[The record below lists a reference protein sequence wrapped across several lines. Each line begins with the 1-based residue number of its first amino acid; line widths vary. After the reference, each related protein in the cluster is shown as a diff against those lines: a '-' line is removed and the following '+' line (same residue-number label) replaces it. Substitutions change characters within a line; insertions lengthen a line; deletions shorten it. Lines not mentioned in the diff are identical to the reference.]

1 MHGLAWEDDK
11 IWITS
16 FNPRAIHLIECE
28 SYEIVKSFYCELD
41 VLHGL
46 ALDGDGIWCSDRAK
60 KLIVRFDKE
69 SGNITDQIRMP
80 DESGDPHGLTI
91 RESELW
97 YSDADFP
104 LAEGMRGY
112 PEIGIINR

>member
-1 MHGLAWEDDK
+1 M
-11 IWITS
+11 
-16 FNPRAIHLIECE
+16 
-28 SYEIVKSFYCELD
+28 
-41 VLHGL
+41 
-46 ALDGDGIWCSDRAK
+46 DGDGIWCSDRAK

-91 RESELW
+91 RENDLW

>member
-11 IWITS
+11 IWITA
-16 FNPRAIHLIECE
+16 FNPRAIHQVDCV
-28 SYEIVKSFYCELD
+28 SYEIVKSFPCKLD

-46 ALDGDGIWCSDRAK
+46 ALEGNGIWCSDRAN
-60 KLIVRFDKE
+60 KLLVRFDKE
-69 SGNITDQIRMP
+69 NGNVTDQIRMP
-80 DESGDPHGLTI
+80 DDSGDPHGLTI
-91 RESELW
+91 RGNELW